1 MGRAL
6 VPHLPLL
13 WRFALS
19 LSRKR
24 DVADDLVQATC
35 IRAIE
40 KHQQFD
46 GTGRLEAWCL
56 TICRS
61 IWLNQIRAQTVRAAS
76 AIDTVPE
83 AELRAIT
90 PDQDA
95 NIFAAEVLTEVM
107 KLPEAQREVVF
118 LVYVEGFRYSEAAG
132 LLDVPIG
139 TVMSRLAAAR
149 GKLAWMKNET
159 VPQTRQK
166 GNA

>member
-40 KHQQFD
+40 KHEQFD
-46 GTGRLEAWCL
+46 GLGRLEAWGL

-61 IWLNQIRAQTVRAAS
+61 IWLNEVRAQKVRATS
-76 AIDTVPE
+76 AIDTVPDS
-83 AELRAIT
+83 ELRAII
-90 PDQDA
+90 PDQEA
-95 NIFAAEVLTEVM
+95 NIFAAEVLVEVM
-107 KLPEAQREVVF
+107 KLPEGQREVVF
-118 LVYVEGFRYSEAAG
+118 LVYVEGFRYSEAAK

-139 TVMSRLAAAR
+139 TVMSRLSAAR
-149 GKLAWMKNET
+149 GKLVWMQDDSAQ
-159 VPQTRQK
+159 PAPRK
-166 GNA
+166 GKA

>member
-13 WRFALS
+13 WRYALS

-35 IRAIE
+35 LRAIE

-46 GTGRLEAWCL
+46 GVGRLEAWCL

-61 IWLNQIRAQTVRAAS
+61 IWLNNIRAQMVRAAS

-83 AELRAIT
+83 AELRAII
-90 PDQDA
+90 PEQEA

-118 LVYVEGFRYSEAAG
+118 LVYVEGFRYTEAAQ

-139 TVMSRLAAAR
+139 TVMSRLATAR
-149 GKLAWMKNET
+149 SKLAWMKSDTAAHE
-159 VPQTRQK
+159 RQR
-166 GNA
+166 GQL